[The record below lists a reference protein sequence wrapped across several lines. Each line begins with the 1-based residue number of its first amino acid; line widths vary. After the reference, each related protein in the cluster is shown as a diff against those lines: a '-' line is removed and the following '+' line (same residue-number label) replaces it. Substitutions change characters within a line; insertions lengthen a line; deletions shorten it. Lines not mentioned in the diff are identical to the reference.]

1 MSKKGT
7 KLERNLKSGSKR
19 RKRQPIGMPLKRI
32 AKGLAYA
39 AAIANKRKH
48 RDGGE

>member
-7 KLERNLKSGSKR
+7 KLERNLKNGSKR
-19 RKRQPIGMPLKRI
+19 RKRHPYGMPLKRK
-32 AKGLAYA
+32 AEGLAYA

-48 RDGGE
+48 KDDE